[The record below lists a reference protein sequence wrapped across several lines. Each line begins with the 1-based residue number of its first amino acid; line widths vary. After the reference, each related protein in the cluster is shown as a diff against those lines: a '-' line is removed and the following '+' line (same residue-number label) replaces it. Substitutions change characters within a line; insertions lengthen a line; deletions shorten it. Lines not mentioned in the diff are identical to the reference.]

1 MCFLSRGIAIF
12 LINNEDGMMTSAGQ
26 INTALKAEVKRRLF
40 EECHMRIISCVDM
53 LSEDELWWRPNNESN
68 SIGNLILHLEGNVR
82 QWIIGGISGAKDVR
96 QRQQE
101 FEERG
106 PMAVDV
112 LLSRLDETMILAE
125 EVIENVSEDVL
136 LEHRDVQTFNETVL
150 SILIHVTE
158 HFAYH
163 TGQIAWITKRLL
175 DKQLGFYDGIDLE

>member
-1 MCFLSRGIAIF
+1 
-12 LINNEDGMMTSAGQ
+12 MTSAGK

-40 EECHMRIISCVDM
+40 DECHARIISCVHM

-68 SIGNLILHLEGNVR
+68 SIGNLILHLDGNVR

-101 FEERG
+101 FDERG
-106 PMAVDV
+106 PMPVDD
-112 LLSRLDETMILAE
+112 LLSRLDETMTLAQDVINDVGE
-125 EVIENVSEDVL
+125 EEL
-136 LEHRDVQTFNETVL
+136 LELRDVQTFSESVL
-150 SILIHVTE
+150 SILVHVTE
-158 HFAYH
+158 HFSYH